1 MVLPFI
7 ECISPQSSSKLVRV
21 YKPHPLLVHVPE
33 TNKRRTKMEDGSWL
47 GFPENKDESKERTL
61 GLGLVRTFSISSY
74 FKTKSFPYLESSS
87 LP

>member
-1 MVLPFI
+1 
-7 ECISPQSSSKLVRV
+7 
-21 YKPHPLLVHVPE
+21 
-33 TNKRRTKMEDGSWL
+33 MEDGSWL